1 MSASERRE
9 RAREQI
15 RRRDWEGALVTPG
28 VNFEYLTGAAI
39 DRSERLT
46 CLGLP
51 SLGTAWIVCPAFEA
65 ERLGEACPGVDLVL
79 WEETDD
85 PFAAVA
91 HRVGGA
97 GTWAFEPTTSYHD
110 AARVVEAAT
119 GGARFVDGS
128 QAFEALRR
136 AKDESEISAL
146 RRAIAAAW
154 QVHNTVIPRLAVG
167 VTEKDVEGWIAD
179 EFAARGYEAWS
190 LVQFG
195 PGSAIPHGHPSDRAL
210 ERGQAVLLDWG
221 GWGEGVTADLTRTT
235 WWDGEP
241 VPPEAGPDGFL
252 AVAEVVRAAQRAALD
267 LAAPGIPCGEVD
279 EAARSVI
286 RAAGWGERFTHR
298 LGHGLG
304 HEIHEPPYLVAGS
317 AVPLA
322 PGDVVTVEPGVYL
335 PGKFGFRWED
345 DVLITE
351 NGIDILSR
359 R

>member
-1 MSASERRE
+1 MSASDRRE

-15 RRRDWEGALVTPG
+15 ARRRWDGALVTPG
-28 VNFEYLTGAAI
+28 VNFEYLTGTAI

-46 CLGLP
+46 CLGLT
-51 SLGTAWIVCPAFEA
+51 SEGSEWIVCPAFEA
-65 ERLGEACPGVDLVL
+65 ERLGNACPGVDLVL

-91 HRVGGA
+91 DRLT

-110 AARVVEAAT
+110 AARIESAAAGT
-119 GGARFVDGS
+119 MFVDGAE
-128 QAFEALRR
+128 AFEVLRR
-136 AKDESEISAL
+136 AKDEGEISAL

-154 QVHNTVIPRLAVG
+154 QVHNAVVPRLEVG
-167 VTEKDVEGWIAD
+167 ITEKEVEGWIAD
-179 EFAARGYEAWS
+179 EFAARGYLAWS

-195 PGSAIPHGHPSDRAL
+195 PGSAIPHGYPSDRAL

-235 WWDGEP
+235 WWEDES
-241 VPPEAGPDGFL
+241 VPPEDGPEEFRM
-252 AVAEVVRAAQRAALD
+252 VAEVVREAQRAALD
-267 LAAPGIPCGEVD
+267 LAGPGVPCGAVD

-286 RAAGWGERFTHR
+286 RSVGYGEYFTHR

-317 AVPLA
+317 EVALA

-351 NGIDILSR
+351 NGIDVLSR